1 MNTEK
6 NTLRTRAANLFAA
19 EERTQ
24 ELMGLALL
32 QQGTT
37 QTLNGEANA
46 STNRQ
51 SLEALVL
58 DSDHTILDIH
68 QRLQHA
74 RGYAAQLQAEDK
86 QLAALNQLVYGANQP
101 SLIDENIIEGEII
114 AEVHATKNT
123 VTD

>member
-1 MNTEK
+1 MSNEK
-6 NTLRTRAANLFAA
+6 NTLRARAANLFAA
-19 EERTQ
+19 EERNQ

-32 QQGTT
+32 QQDNA
-37 QTLNGEANA
+37 QTLSGTENTKN
-46 STNRQ
+46 
-51 SLEALVL
+51 LEALVL

-86 QLAALNQLVYGANQP
+86 QLAALNQLVYGGGRT

-114 AEVHATKNT
+114 AEIHTTKNT
-123 VTD
+123 VID